1 MSRGWRCCSPGCG
14 ISGTEQRKGS
24 EVLAEAVLSFEVRE
38 GISREILQ
46 PAIEGV
52 DGILG
57 LERSQAHGTTV
68 HDLDGKLRSRRPKN
82 SIPVALRFTGPLDLT
97 VLRRSLTEIVRRHE
111 SLRTSFR
118 WEGGEA
124 HLVISDGWSI
134 QVLQSELTLLYA
146 AFAKGRPSPL
156 MSTIARNFETLLAR
170 ITADPD
176 VRLSRL
182 REMVQENA

>member
-1 MSRGWRCCSPGCG
+1 MNIRVGCPSPVPVSRDQPLPA
-14 ISGTEQRKGS
+14 T
-24 EVLAEAVLSFEVRE
+24 LAQEWA
-38 GISREILQ
+38 LQ
-46 PAIEGV
+46 LAGV
-52 DGILG
+52 
-57 LERSQAHGTTV
+57 T
-68 HDLDGKLRSRRPKN
+68 KN

-146 AFAKGRPSPL
+146 AFAKGRPSPR

-176 VRLSRL
+176 IRLSRL